1 MMKKLF
7 DYRLLMLLMAF
18 LLPSVVHAQNAY
30 IRVWNNTVNTQ
41 YSMGGHSASG
51 TVHSWK
57 ETWPGS
63 KFTNYINSTTKKL
76 SLQPYIDWGSG
87 YYYHSTPKALTNGE
101 TISLSSISTGE
112 PYIDFGAIGDNYQDY
127 DFTFELTNFDTG
139 NTGSVNLKV
148 SWALRT
154 GYEISVDG
162 TTWTTITLGTT
173 IDASLTPFYLRK
185 VTDSSTYSYYT
196 ATDGTL
202 TPGTAKT
209 TTFTSDA
216 SAKTLFNPTHSSLYG
231 FTLNFTDASITLTD
245 KSIGNTYYL
254 VSPELTGG
262 QMLPEFR
269 LTPSRARGGGALS
282 TALYTLNL
290 KQDRLATLLAKY
302 NTANGTS
309 LTDIHYYIV
318 QGDGSTVSKLYYSWS
333 ADYQIAKAG
342 QSDTKYKTA
351 NNNVRYGTYGTK
363 NDGVL
368 KFLLP
373 SGDGVSYTW
382 LFDASTKGNAG
393 WIELDVNQNPL
404 KENTEKSYYVVGNF
418 ADADATVNIH
428 PYETSGRAKMTRMV
442 YYHATPGVGVV
453 DATTAYDN
461 ATMDSVVYRVTIPR
475 PSAGWGELYL
485 AVADSGQVAGS
496 ASTDWGARWDNVIRP
511 QVQDY
516 GSDGGSGMD
525 GTALEGG
532 LFKGDAATNKSQ
544 ALNPMVSGKYADAT
558 SYTFQMNLTTSTY
571 RIMFNEEDMYIM
583 GPAVKST
590 EVAADKTGWES
601 DDADNGKKLTWVDA
615 EQCFKYLGASGVEQ
629 PIVLRTGKTF
639 RFCYGKV
646 FTNVWF
652 GEDGVYPADLSNTA
666 NAYTALEG
674 RYDTQYV
681 NYLNTYKSAPNT
693 ANNTYDVTKVDP
705 AMHCTFNLPQKS
717 GGAGYIIRLYLKKIG
732 DDVKYFYTINRKITF
747 TNLTLADADK
757 IEGNDYYRSFSEW
770 HACKKPEGVKA
781 YIVSGYDA
789 SAKTA
794 TLRELALDYIP
805 ARTGVILATDN
816 GSAVD
821 FETYADDPEIT
832 LDAAT
837 TNYLKAQMAD
847 AEIAY
852 SADSKYNYIFYFYAL
867 PNLSGVNTLGFYHP
881 ATGFMSG
888 RNFSYLQI
896 PENVTGG
903 STGAAKAATSF
914 RFIFEDSVTNGIE
927 TIADR
932 EAGNNNDAYYTL
944 EGIKTDRPA
953 AKGIYIRNGK
963 KIIIK

>member
-18 LLPSVVHAQNAY
+18 FLPSVVHAQNAY
-30 IRVWNNTVNTQ
+30 IRVWNSTINTQ
-41 YSMGGHSASG
+41 FSMGGHSATGSIH
-51 TVHSWK
+51 TWK
-57 ETWPGS
+57 QTWPGS
-63 KFTNYINSTTKKL
+63 QFANFIDPTTKL
-76 SLQPYIDWGSG
+76 MSLQPYIAWGSG

-101 TISLSSISTGE
+101 TIWLSSTSTGE

-139 NTGSVNLKV
+139 NTGNVNLKV

-185 VTDSSTYSYYT
+185 VTGSSTYSYYT

-202 TPGTAKT
+202 TPGTAT
-209 TTFTSDA
+209 TTTLSSDET
-216 SAKTLFNPTHSSLYG
+216 AKMLFNPTYSSLYG
-231 FTLNFTDASITLTD
+231 YKLDFTDASITLTD
-245 KSIGNTYYL
+245 NSIGNTYYL

-269 LTPSRARGGGALS
+269 LTPSRARNGGALS
-282 TALYTLNL
+282 TILYTLNL

-302 NTANGTS
+302 NADNGTS
-309 LTDIHYYIV
+309 LTSIHYYIV
-318 QGDGSTVSKLYYSWS
+318 QGDGTTVTKSYYSYS
-333 ADYQIAKAG
+333 SDYQIAKAG
-342 QSDTKYKTA
+342 QSGTKTKTA
-351 NNNVRYGTYGTK
+351 INNVRYGTYGPK
-363 NDGVL
+363 NDGGL
-368 KFLLP
+368 MFLLP

-382 LFDASTKGNAG
+382 LFDASKNSNAG
-393 WIELDVNQNPL
+393 QIELDVNQNSL
-404 KENTEKSYYVVGNF
+404 VENTEKSYYVVGNF

-453 DATTAYDN
+453 DATTAYNN

-485 AVADSGQVAGS
+485 AVADAGQVLGS
-496 ASTDWGARWDNVIRP
+496 TSADWGTRWDNVIRP

-516 GSDGGSGMD
+516 GSVGGMD

-532 LFKGDAATNKSQ
+532 LFKGNTDTNKSQ

-590 EVAADKTGWES
+590 DVETGKTGWES

-615 EQCFKYLGASGVEQ
+615 EQCFKYLDASGVEQ
-629 PIVLRTGKTF
+629 PIVLRTGKAF

-652 GEDGVYPADLSNTA
+652 GEDGVYPADLSNTDK
-666 NAYTALEG
+666 AYTAPEG

-681 NYLNTYKSAPNT
+681 NYLSTYKSPPNT
-693 ANNTYDVTKVDP
+693 ADNTYDVTKVDS
-705 AMHCTFNLPQKS
+705 AKHCTFNLPQKS
-717 GGAGYIIRLYLKKIG
+717 GGAGYIIRLYLKKVG
-732 DDVKYFYTINRKITF
+732 DDMDYFYTINRKISF
-747 TNLTLADADK
+747 TKPTLAATDK
-757 IEGNDYYRSFSEW
+757 LEGNDYYRSFSEW
-770 HACKKPEGVKA
+770 HACKKPAGVKV

-816 GSAVD
+816 GSAVN

-852 SADSKYNYIFYFYAL
+852 SADSKYNYIFYAL

-881 ATGFMSG
+881 ATGFKSG

-896 PENVTGG
+896 AENVTGG
-903 STGAAKAATSF
+903 STGAAKAASAF
-914 RFIFEDSVTNGIE
+914 RFVFEDSVTNGIE

>member
-1 MMKKLF
+1 
-7 DYRLLMLLMAF
+7 MLLMAF
-18 LLPSVVHAQNAY
+18 LLPSVVNAQKAY
-30 IRVWNNTVNTQ
+30 IRVWDVGNDQ
-41 YSMGGHSASG
+41 FEMGGHSATG
-51 TVHSWK
+51 NVHSWK
-57 ETWPGS
+57 QTWPGS
-63 KFTNYINSTTKKL
+63 KFTNFINSSTKKL
-76 SLQPYIDWGSG
+76 YLQPYIDYSG
-87 YYYHSTPKALTNGE
+87 GIYYHHADAALGNGSND
-101 TISLSSISTGE
+101 TYTKSGTTGA
-112 PYIDFGAIGDNYQDY
+112 YIDLSAIYSHYMDY

-154 GYEISVDG
+154 GYEISTDG
-162 TTWTTITLGTT
+162 TNWTTFTSGST

-185 VTDSSTYSYYT
+185 VTDSSTYNYYT
-196 ATDGTL
+196 ANDGTL

-209 TTFTSDA
+209 TTFSSDA
-216 SAKTLFNPTHSSLYG
+216 SAKTLFNPTYSSLYG

-245 KSIGNTYYL
+245 NSIGNTYYL

-282 TALYTLNL
+282 TILYTLNL

-302 NTANGTS
+302 NAHNGTS
-309 LTDIHYYIV
+309 LTSIHYYIV
-318 QGDGSTVSKLYYSWS
+318 RGDGTTVSKSYYSWS

-342 QSDTKYKTA
+342 QSGTNTKTA

-363 NDGVL
+363 NDGGL
-368 KFLLP
+368 MFLLP

-382 LFDASTKGNAG
+382 LFDASMNSNAG
-393 WIELDVNQNPL
+393 RIELDVNQNPL
-404 KENTEKSYYVVGNF
+404 TENTEKSYYVVGNF
-418 ADADATVNIH
+418 ADADATVNIL
-428 PYETSGRAKMTRMV
+428 PYQTGGRAKMTRMV
-442 YYHATPGVGVV
+442 YYRATPGVGVV

-496 ASTDWGARWDNVIRP
+496 DSTDWGARWDDVIRP

-516 GSDGGSGMD
+516 GSVGGMD

-532 LFKGDAATNKSQ
+532 LFKGNTATNKSQ
-544 ALNPMVSGKYADAT
+544 ALNPQVSGKYADAT

-590 EVAADKTGWES
+590 EVEAGKTGWES

-615 EQCFKYLGASGVEQ
+615 EQCFKYLDASGVEQ
-629 PIVLRTGKTF
+629 PIVLQTGKAF

-652 GEDGVYPADLSNTA
+652 GEDGVYPADLSTTDK
-666 NAYTALEG
+666 AYTAPEG

-693 ANNTYDVTKVDP
+693 ADNTYDVTKVDP
-705 AMHCTFNLPQKS
+705 ARHCTFNLPQKS
-717 GGAGYIIRLYLKKIG
+717 GGAGYIIRLYLKKVG
-732 DDVKYFYTINRKITF
+732 DDVKYFYTINRKISF
-747 TNLTLADADK
+747 TNPTLAATDK
-757 IEGNDYYRSFSEW
+757 LEGNDYYRSFSEW
-770 HACKKPEGVKA
+770 HACKKPAGVKA
-781 YIVSGYDA
+781 YIVSGYNA

-816 GSAVD
+816 GNAVD

-837 TNYLKAQMAD
+837 TNYLKAQMPD

-852 SADSKYNYIFYFYAL
+852 SVDSKYNYIFYAL

-881 ATGFMSG
+881 ATEFMSG

-896 PENVTGG
+896 AENVTGG
-903 STGAAKAATSF
+903 STGGANAASAF
-914 RFIFEDSVTNGIE
+914 RFVFEDSVTNGIE
-927 TIADR
+927 TNVSR
-932 EAGNNNDAYYTL
+932 EAGNTGAAYYTL
-944 EGIKTDRPA
+944 EGVKTEKPT
-953 AKGIYIRNGK
+953 AKGIYIHQGK

>member
-1 MMKKLF
+1 MRKKHFFSLLAALVILLVPMEMK
-7 DYRLLMLLMAF
+7 
-18 LLPSVVHAQNAY
+18 AQNAY
-30 IRVWNNTVNTQ
+30 LHFWKSSTSTDV
-41 YSMGGHSASG
+41 SMAGW
-51 TVHSWK
+51 T
-57 ETWPGS
+57 
-63 KFTNYINSTTKKL
+63 
-76 SLQPYIDWGSG
+76 GSG
-87 YYYHSTPKALTNGE
+87 WTQV
-101 TISLSSISTGE
+101 IS
-112 PYIDFGAIGDNYQDY
+112 GAFLADYVDGSNQVKVLPHINWSGDNYYKPATAELVNGNTYTLTKGSGVDGYITMPANYQNY
-127 DFTFELTNFDTG
+127 DFTFVITNYSTSG
-139 NTGSVNLKV
+139 NTLNFKV

-154 GYEISVDG
+154 GYEISTDG
-162 TTWTTITLGTT
+162 TNWTTFTSGST

-185 VTDSSTYSYYT
+185 VTDSSTYNYYT

-202 TPGTAKT
+202 TPGTAT
-209 TTFTSDA
+209 TTTLSSDET
-216 SAKTLFNPTHSSLYG
+216 AKTLFNPTHSSLYG

-269 LTPSRARGGGALS
+269 LTPSRARNGGELS
-282 TALYTLNL
+282 NILYTLNL

-302 NTANGTS
+302 STS
-309 LTDIHYYIV
+309 LTSIHYYIV
-318 QGDGSTVSKLYYSWS
+318 QGDGTTVTKSYYSYS
-333 ADYQIAKAG
+333 SDYQIAKDG
-342 QSDTKYKTA
+342 QSGTKYKTA

-363 NDGVL
+363 NDGGL
-368 KFLLP
+368 MFLLP

-382 LFDASTKGNAG
+382 LFDASMNSNAG
-393 WIELDVNQNPL
+393 RIELDVNRNPL
-404 KENTEKSYYVVGNF
+404 TENTEKSYYVVGNF

-428 PYETSGRAKMTRMV
+428 PYETGGRAKMTRMV
-442 YYHATPGVGVV
+442 YYRATPGVGVV

-485 AVADSGQVAGS
+485 AVADAGQVLGS
-496 ASTDWGARWDNVIRP
+496 TSANWSGTDSRWNNVIRP

-516 GSDGGSGMD
+516 GSSDGGMD

-532 LFKGDAATNKSQ
+532 LFKGNTATNKSQ
-544 ALNPMVSGKYADAT
+544 ALNPLVSGKYADAT

-590 EVAADKTGWES
+590 DVETGKTGWES

-615 EQCFKYLGASGVEQ
+615 EQCFKYLDASGVEQ
-629 PIVLRTGKTF
+629 PIVLQTGKTF
-639 RFCYGKV
+639 RFSYGKV

-652 GEDGVYPADLSNTA
+652 GEDGVYPADLSTTDKP
-666 NAYTALEG
+666 YTAPEG

-681 NYLNTYKSAPNT
+681 NYLSTYKSPPNT
-693 ANNTYDVTKVDP
+693 ADNTYDVTKVDP
-705 AMHCTFNLPQKS
+705 AKHCTFNLPQKLS
-717 GGAGYIIRLYLKKIG
+717 GTGYIIRLYLKKIG
-732 DDVKYFYTINRKITF
+732 DDVKYFYTINRKISF
-747 TNLTLADADK
+747 TNPTLAATDK
-757 IEGNDYYRSFSEW
+757 LEGNDYYRSFSEW

-794 TLRELALDYIP
+794 TLRELDLDYIP

-816 GSAVD
+816 GSAVN

-852 SADSKYNYIFYFYAL
+852 SADSKYNYIFYAL

-881 ATGFMSG
+881 ATGFKSG

-896 PENVTGG
+896 ADDVKGG
-903 STGAAKAATSF
+903 STSSGAKSF
-914 RFIFEDSVTNGIE
+914 SLMLSSMVPAGLQTLE
-927 TIADR
+927 TRPAVAD
-932 EAGNNNDAYYTL
+932 DAYYTL
-944 EGIKTDRPA
+944 QGTRVERPTS
-953 AKGIYIRNGK
+953 KGIYIHNGK
-963 KIIIK
+963 KIIIN

>member
-30 IRVWNNTVNTQ
+30 IRVWNNTGNTQ
-41 YSMGGHSASG
+41 YSMGGHSATG
-51 TVHSWK
+51 NVHSWK
-57 ETWPGS
+57 QTWPGS
-63 KFTNYINSTTKKL
+63 NFTNYINSSTKKL
-76 SLQPYIDWGSG
+76 YLQPYIDNSG
-87 YYYHSTPKALTNGE
+87 GNYYHHADAALGNGSNETYTKSGDTNA
-101 TISLSSISTGE
+101 
-112 PYIDFGAIGDNYQDY
+112 YIDLSAIYSNYMDY

-139 NTGSVNLKV
+139 NTGSVKLKV

-162 TTWTTITLGTT
+162 TTWTTFTSGST

-185 VTDSSTYSYYT
+185 VTDSSTYNYYT
-196 ATDGTL
+196 ANDGTL
-202 TPGTAKT
+202 TPGTATT
-209 TTFTSDA
+209 TTFSSDA

-231 FTLNFTDASITLTD
+231 YKLDFTDASITLTD

-269 LTPSRARGGGALS
+269 LTPSRARNGGALS
-282 TALYTLNL
+282 TILYTLNL

-302 NTANGTS
+302 NADNGTS
-309 LTDIHYYIV
+309 LTSIHYYIV
-318 QGDGSTVSKLYYSWS
+318 QGDGTTVSKSYYSWS
-333 ADYQIAKAG
+333 ADYQIAKSG
-342 QSDTKYKTA
+342 QSGTNTKTA

-393 WIELDVNQNPL
+393 WIELDVNQNSL
-404 KENTEKSYYVVGNF
+404 VENTEKSYYVVGNF
-418 ADADATVNIH
+418 ADADAKVNIL

-442 YYHATPGVGVV
+442 YYRATPGVGVV

-496 ASTDWGARWDNVIRP
+496 ASTDWGTRWNDVIRP

-532 LFKGDAATNKSQ
+532 LFKGNTTTNKSQ

-590 EVAADKTGWES
+590 EVEAGKTGWES

-615 EQCFKYLGASGVEQ
+615 EQCFKYLDASGMEQ
-629 PIVLRTGKTF
+629 PIVLQTGKTF

-652 GEDGVYPADLSNTA
+652 GEDGVYPADLSTTDK
-666 NAYTALEG
+666 AYTAPEG

-693 ANNTYDVTKVDP
+693 AVNTYDVTKVDP

-717 GGAGYIIRLYLKKIG
+717 SGAGYIIRLYLKKVG
-732 DDVKYFYTINRKITF
+732 DDVKYFYTINRKISF
-747 TNLTLADADK
+747 TKPTLAATDK
-757 IEGNDYYRSFSEW
+757 LEGNDYYRSFSEW

-781 YIVSGYDA
+781 YIVSGYNA

-816 GSAVD
+816 GSLID

-837 TNYLKAQMAD
+837 TNYLKARMAD

-852 SADSKYNYIFYFYAL
+852 SADSKYNYIFYAL

-896 PENVTGG
+896 DENVTGG
-903 STGAAKAATSF
+903 STGAAKAATAF

>member
-18 LLPSVVHAQNAY
+18 LLPSVVNAQKAY
-30 IRVWNNTVNTQ
+30 IRVWDVGNDQ
-41 YSMGGHSASG
+41 FEMGGHSATGS
-51 TVHSWK
+51 VHSWK
-57 ETWPGS
+57 QTWPGS
-63 KFTNYINSTTKKL
+63 KFTNFISSTTKKL
-76 SLQPYIDWGSG
+76 YLQPYIDNSG
-87 YYYHSTPKALTNGE
+87 GNYYHHADAALGNGSND
-101 TISLSSISTGE
+101 TYTKSGTTGA
-112 PYIDFGAIGDNYQDY
+112 YIDLSAIYSNYMDY

-154 GYEISVDG
+154 GYEISTDG
-162 TTWTTITLGTT
+162 TNWTTITSGST

-185 VTDSSTYSYYT
+185 VTGSSTYSYYT

-202 TPGTAKT
+202 TPGTAT
-209 TTFTSDA
+209 STTFTLDA
-216 SAKTLFNPTHSSLYG
+216 SAKTLFNPTYSSLYG

-245 KSIGNTYYL
+245 NSIGNTYYL

-262 QMLPEFR
+262 NMLPEFR
-269 LTPSRARGGGALS
+269 LIPSRARHGGSLS
-282 TALYTLNL
+282 TSLYTLNL
-290 KQDRLATLLAKY
+290 KQDRLATLLDKY
-302 NTANGTS
+302 NADNGTS
-309 LTDIHYYIV
+309 LTSIHYYIV
-318 QGDGSTVSKLYYSWS
+318 RGDGTTVSKSYYSWE
-333 ADYQIAKAG
+333 ADYQIAKSG
-342 QSDTKYKTA
+342 QSDTKTA
-351 NNNVRYGTYGTK
+351 NDNVRYGTYGTK
-363 NDGVL
+363 NDGGL

-382 LFDASTKGNAG
+382 LFDASKNNNAG
-393 WIELDVNQNPL
+393 QIELDVNQNPL
-404 KENTEKSYYVVGNF
+404 TENTEKSYYVVGNF
-418 ADADATVNIH
+418 ADANATVDIH
-428 PYETSGRAKMTRMV
+428 PYETGGRAKMTRMV
-442 YYHATPGVGVV
+442 YYRATPGVGVV

-496 ASTDWGARWDNVIRP
+496 ASTDWGTRWNDVIRP
-511 QVQDY
+511 QVQEY
-516 GSDGGSGMD
+516 SSVVGMGMD

-532 LFKGDAATNKSQ
+532 LFKGNNATNKSQ
-544 ALNPMVSGKYADAT
+544 ALNPQVSGKYADAT

-590 EVAADKTGWES
+590 EVEAGKTGWES

-615 EQCFKYLGASGVEQ
+615 EQCFKYLDASGVEQ
-629 PIVLRTGKTF
+629 PIVLRTGKAF

-652 GEDGVYPADLSNTA
+652 GEDGVYPADLSTTDK
-666 NAYTALEG
+666 AYTAPEG

-693 ANNTYDVTKVDP
+693 ADNTYDVTKVDP

-717 GGAGYIIRLYLKKIG
+717 SGAGYIIRLYLKKVG
-732 DDVKYFYTINRKITF
+732 DDVKYFYTINRKISF
-747 TNLTLADADK
+747 TKPTLAATDK
-757 IEGNDYYRSFSEW
+757 LEGNDYYRSFSEW
-770 HACKKPEGVKA
+770 HACKKPAGVKA
-781 YIVSGYDA
+781 YIVSGYNA

-837 TNYLKAQMAD
+837 TNYLVARMAD

-852 SADSKYNYIFYFYAL
+852 SADSKYNYIFYAL

-881 ATGFMSG
+881 ATGFKSG

-896 PENVTGG
+896 AENVTGG
-903 STGAAKAATSF
+903 STGAAKAASAF

-927 TIADR
+927 TNVSR
-932 EAGNNNDAYYTL
+932 EAGNNTDAYYTL
-944 EGIKTDRPA
+944 EGIKTEKPT
-953 AKGIYIRNGK
+953 AKGIYIYHGK
-963 KIIIK
+963 KVIIK

>member
-18 LLPSVVHAQNAY
+18 FLPSVVNAQNAY

-41 YSMGGHSASG
+41 FSMGGHSASG

-63 KFTNYINSTTKKL
+63 KFTNFINSSTKKL
-76 SLQPYIDWGSG
+76 YLQPYIDYSG
-87 YYYHSTPKALTNGE
+87 GIYYHHADAALGNGSNDIY
-101 TISLSSISTGE
+101 TKSGTTGA
-112 PYIDFGAIGDNYQDY
+112 YIDLSAIYSHYMDY

-154 GYEISVDG
+154 GYEISTDG
-162 TTWTTITLGTT
+162 TNWTTFTSGST

-202 TPGTAKT
+202 TPGTATST
-209 TTFTSDA
+209 TLSSDET
-216 SAKTLFNPTHSSLYG
+216 AKTLFNPTYSSLYG

-245 KSIGNTYYL
+245 NSIGNTYYL

-269 LTPSRARGGGALS
+269 LTPSRARNGGALS

-302 NTANGTS
+302 NADNGTS
-309 LTDIHYYIV
+309 LTSIHYYIV
-318 QGDGSTVSKLYYSWS
+318 QGDGTTVSKSYYSWS

-342 QSDTKYKTA
+342 QSGTNTKTA

-363 NDGVL
+363 NDGGL
-368 KFLLP
+368 MFLLP

-382 LFDASTKGNAG
+382 LFDASMNSNAG
-393 WIELDVNQNPL
+393 RIELDVNQNPL
-404 KENTEKSYYVVGNF
+404 TENTEKSYYVVGNF
-418 ADADATVNIH
+418 ADADATVNIL

-442 YYHATPGVGVV
+442 YYRATPGVGVV

-485 AVADSGQVAGS
+485 AVADAGQVLGS
-496 ASTDWGARWDNVIRP
+496 TSADWGTRWNDVIRP

-516 GSDGGSGMD
+516 GSSDGGMD

-532 LFKGDAATNKSQ
+532 LFKGNTATNKSQ
-544 ALNPMVSGKYADAT
+544 ALNPLVSGKYADAT

-590 EVAADKTGWES
+590 EVEAGKTGWES

-615 EQCFKYLGASGVEQ
+615 EQCFKYLDASGVEQ
-629 PIVLRTGKTF
+629 PIVLQTGKAF

-652 GEDGVYPADLSNTA
+652 GEDGVYPADLSTTDK
-666 NAYTALEG
+666 AYTAPEG

-681 NYLNTYKSAPNT
+681 NYLNTYKSVPNT
-693 ANNTYDVTKVDP
+693 ADNTYDVTKVDP
-705 AMHCTFNLPQKS
+705 TKHCTFNLPQKS

-732 DDVKYFYTINRKITF
+732 DDVKYFYTINRKISF
-747 TNLTLADADK
+747 TKPTLADADK

-770 HACKKPEGVKA
+770 HACKKPVGVKV
-781 YIVSGYDA
+781 YIVSSYDA

-816 GSAVD
+816 GSTVN

-837 TNYLKAQMAD
+837 TNYLVAQMAD

-852 SADSKYNYIFYFYAL
+852 SADSKYNYIFYAL

-896 PENVTGG
+896 AENVTGG

-927 TIADR
+927 TNVSR
-932 EAGNNNDAYYTL
+932 EAGNNADAYYTL